1 MDDRAMAELWLTALL
16 SEQASSL
23 GTIDTYTD
31 DIETYLT
38 WLAKQGLTLFDVRR
52 EDVTAYLGSLIER
65 GFAETTLAKKRSV
78 VRNLHRFMVAEGH
91 STSDPTTLLEP
102 MKRRRALPLVLSMKE
117 VDQLLDTA
125 HARAADTSTTP
136 FQHAS
141 FARRAALFE
150 TLYASGMRVSEAV
163 NLPWKAFRND
173 ARMLYVRGKGDKER
187 LVPMHARAVEA
198 IMRWRKAVA
207 AYGVASE
214 KWVFHAVRDATKPL
228 TRVSALEDVKQAA
241 LDAGLRRPALLS
253 PHKLRHA
260 FATHLL
266 ANGADLRVIQEM
278 LGHADLGSTE
288 IYTHVDISRRQRMV
302 LDLHPLGDSAEE
314 LRD

>member
-1 MDDRAMAELWLTALL
+1 MNDRAIAELWLTALL
-16 SEQASSL
+16 SEHSASLS
-23 GTIDTYTD
+23 TIDTYTD
-31 DIETYLT
+31 DLETYLA
-38 WLAKQGLTLFDVRR
+38 WLQSHGLTLIGVSR
-52 EDVTAYLGSLIER
+52 EHLTDYLGSLSDR
-65 GFAETTLAKKRSV
+65 GFAEATLAKKRSV
-78 VRNLHRFMVAEGH
+78 VRNLHRFMVAEGL
-91 STSDPTTLLEP
+91 SASDPTTLLAP
-102 MKRRRALPLVLSMKE
+102 MKRRRSLPLVLSMKE

-125 HARAADTSTTP
+125 HARADDPEASP

-214 KWVFHAVRDATKPL
+214 KWIFHAVRDASKPL
-228 TRVSALEDVKQAA
+228 TRVSALEDIKQAA
-241 LDAGLRRPALLS
+241 LDAGLRRPHLLS

-278 LGHADLGSTE
+278 LGHADLASTE
-288 IYTHVDISRRQRMV
+288 IYTHVELSRRQRMV
-302 LDLHPLGDSAEE
+302 LDLHPLGDAADD
-314 LRD
+314 LRE